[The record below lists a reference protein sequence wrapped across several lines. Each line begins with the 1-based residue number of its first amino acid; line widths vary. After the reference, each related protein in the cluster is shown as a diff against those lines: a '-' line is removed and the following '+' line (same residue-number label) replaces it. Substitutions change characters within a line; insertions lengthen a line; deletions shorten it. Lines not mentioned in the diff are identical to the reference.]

1 MSHLKTLFPISGQI
15 SVTDRQFT
23 RVKDW
28 YFDCSPCGMMTIF
41 FIALALT
48 AAGLI
53 TELIAA
59 NHAPFGYQDEGGFHF
74 GNIESGNPAGF
85 ENPS

>member
-1 MSHLKTLFPISGQI
+1 
-15 SVTDRQFT
+15 
-23 RVKDW
+23 
-28 YFDCSPCGMMTIF
+28 MMTILF
-41 FIALALT
+41 MALALT

-59 NHAPFGYQDEGGFHF
+59 NHAPFGYEDDAGFHF
-74 GNIESGNPAGF
+74 GNEPFSNLAGL

>member
-1 MSHLKTLFPISGQI
+1 
-15 SVTDRQFT
+15 
-23 RVKDW
+23 
-28 YFDCSPCGMMTIF
+28 MMTIF
-41 FIALALT
+41 FLALAVT

-59 NHAPFGYQDEGGFHF
+59 NHAPFGYQDEAGFHF
-74 GNIESGNPAGF
+74 GNDESGNLTGL

>member
-1 MSHLKTLFPISGQI
+1 
-15 SVTDRQFT
+15 
-23 RVKDW
+23 
-28 YFDCSPCGMMTIF
+28 MMTIF
-41 FIALALT
+41 FIALALV

-59 NHAPFGYQDEGGFHF
+59 THAPFGYEDAAGFHF
-74 GNIESGNPAGF
+74 GNEPSGNVVGL

>member
-1 MSHLKTLFPISGQI
+1 MRKGACPAPEFGTSAALS
-15 SVTDRQFT
+15 R
-23 RVKDW
+23 
-28 YFDCSPCGMMTIF
+28 GMMTIF

-74 GNIESGNPAGF
+74 GNNESGNPAGL

>member
-1 MSHLKTLFPISGQI
+1 MMLLLVMRSGT
-15 SVTDRQFT
+15 SAAL
-23 RVKDW
+23 
-28 YFDCSPCGMMTIF
+28 SCGMMTIL

-59 NHAPFGYQDEGGFHF
+59 TQAPFGYEDEAGFHF
-74 GNIESGNPAGF
+74 GNEPSGNSAGL

>member
-1 MSHLKTLFPISGQI
+1 
-15 SVTDRQFT
+15 
-23 RVKDW
+23 
-28 YFDCSPCGMMTIF
+28 MMTILF
-41 FIALALT
+41 TAFALT

-59 NHAPFGYQDEGGFHF
+59 NHAPFGYEDEAGFHF
-74 GNIESGNPAGF
+74 GSEPSRNLTAL

>member
-1 MSHLKTLFPISGQI
+1 
-15 SVTDRQFT
+15 
-23 RVKDW
+23 
-28 YFDCSPCGMMTIF
+28 MMTIF

-74 GNIESGNPAGF
+74 GNNESGNPAGL

>member
-1 MSHLKTLFPISGQI
+1 MFPASEFGT
-15 SVTDRQFT
+15 STALS
-23 RVKDW
+23 W
-28 YFDCSPCGMMTIF
+28 GMMTIF

-59 NHAPFGYQDEGGFHF
+59 NHAPFGYQDEVGFHF
-74 GNIESGNPAGF
+74 GNESSGNPAGL